1 MKRSVLLAPVVAGLL
16 AVTACSSSGGTSG
29 SGASSSSAAVPALSS
44 LKGRQLVISTWGG
57 DWTAAVKK
65 YFTDPFEK
73 ATGVKV
79 VFDVNPSGVKQPAL
93 LQVQQHNVQ
102 IDLIDSANQ
111 APLQQANALEAFPAS
126 LKATLTAA
134 SGPNDVNDYVWG
146 GYGVTATVIACNPKI
161 VKKCPTNAKEFFD
174 VKDFPGPRAIAAVP
188 ETSLAFALFAN
199 GLASGGEIKSMDIDK
214 AIQDLEQIKP
224 DVQVWPS
231 TDGQMEQILTDGQV
245 GIGYLW
251 APHVFSAMKT
261 MPSLVVNWGDST
273 DEVEDDGWAVPKG
286 APNADVAFAFLNWL
300 AGQPKLQAAWSDA
313 MVSPTP
319 TKDLASLVSPA
330 TAAKLPDASK
340 TTAISTTWV
349 AAHTAQLQKAWQQ
362 FLSG

>member
-111 APLQQANALEAFPAS
+111 APLQQANALEAFRLHSRRHSPRH
-126 LKATLTAA
+126 
-134 SGPNDVNDYVWG
+134 
-146 GYGVTATVIACNPKI
+146 
-161 VKKCPTNAKEFFD
+161 
-174 VKDFPGPRAIAAVP
+174 PGR
-188 ETSLAFALFAN
+188 
-199 GLASGGEIKSMDIDK
+199 
-214 AIQDLEQIKP
+214 
-224 DVQVWPS
+224 
-231 TDGQMEQILTDGQV
+231 
-245 GIGYLW
+245 
-251 APHVFSAMKT
+251 
-261 MPSLVVNWGDST
+261 
-273 DEVEDDGWAVPKG
+273 
-286 APNADVAFAFLNWL
+286 
-300 AGQPKLQAAWSDA
+300 
-313 MVSPTP
+313 
-319 TKDLASLVSPA
+319 
-330 TAAKLPDASK
+330 
-340 TTAISTTWV
+340 TT
-349 AAHTAQLQKAWQQ
+349 
-362 FLSG
+362 